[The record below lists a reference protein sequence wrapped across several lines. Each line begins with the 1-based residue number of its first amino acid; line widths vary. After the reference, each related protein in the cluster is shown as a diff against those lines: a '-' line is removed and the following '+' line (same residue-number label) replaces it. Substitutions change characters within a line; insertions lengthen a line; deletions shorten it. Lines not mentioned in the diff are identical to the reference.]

1 MTNCY
6 SDDWEPDFGA
16 EKIPKAECAELSDN
30 GDNDSSPN
38 PASTSNLTLK
48 SPKLWMDNNK
58 SDVNLGETENN
69 RKLLTSDHEAF
80 TLEEIVSSDL
90 EQEDAHKQTIK
101 PDEYEEVDSNQTSGD
116 EIDEDSDI
124 ATGIRRLSCQDE
136 PRGPSE
142 EQISSYTRKKKKWRA
157 QFFKRRRS
165 QSFSDEIDM
174 TDSVE
179 VEGCEVDHTHRRL
192 RRRID
197 DPDEGNL
204 MFEQDATNVEI
215 SDLDEQMEI
224 ED

>member
-6 SDDWEPDFGA
+6 SDDWELDFGT
-16 EKIPKAECAELSDN
+16 EKIPKAERAELSDN
-30 GDNDSSPN
+30 GDNYLSPN

-58 SDVNLGETENN
+58 SDVNLGEIENN
-69 RKLLTSDHEAF
+69 REYPTSGHEAF

-124 ATGIRRLSCQDE
+124 ATSIRRLSCQDE
-136 PRGPSE
+136 PSGLTE
-142 EQISSYTRKKKKWRA
+142 EQISRYIRKKKKWRA
-157 QFFKRRRS
+157 QLFKRRRS

-174 TDSVE
+174 TDNVE
-179 VEGCEVDHTHRRL
+179 VEGCEADHAHRRL
-192 RRRID
+192 RRRVD

-204 MFEQDATNVEI
+204 IFERDATNVEV
-215 SDLDEQMEI
+215 SDLDQQMEI
-224 ED
+224 EG